1 MKFNISTNT
10 DPFLTG
16 LVFGFDVGTGS
27 IGYAVRRGSTFLPD
41 GVGVLICD
49 SEGSKLDER
58 RNFRRQRRTLRS
70 KKFRRQWFAKELVK
84 LGLPKPTKEQLKR
97 ANNETNEQFDQ
108 RTNPVSLR
116 VRALNEPLE
125 KWQLF
130 IALTHLFKRRGYE
143 KDVPWANKEKD
154 TKANKENDAEEWGSG
169 TVPPEK
175 VQSEFDA
182 SGCKYPCEFLAR
194 NPKHQRRRVWPRALL
209 ENEFHA
215 IAKAQTENKIF
226 PQLTEKTNWLL
237 YGETKEVK
245 GHHVYFKTTE
255 AQNPGVLGL
264 RWPRFDNR
272 GPALDSL
279 QPLDEQGRPLH
290 VVRKNKE
297 TFRKAQWELALINFR
312 VIDRATGNL
321 VRPDDKSLTRLR
333 EIWESG
339 KRKKKKESGSN
350 AAESEIIKISEPV
363 LKRWAKDFAGQYKLV
378 DGQQPL
384 TPQTG
389 AGRAR
394 YSSPTLERIIAG
406 EQFNPPQPL
415 LRRKNESAEQA
426 LNRYMADIKHP
437 LVRHRLTLFQKLLQ
451 QLVSRFG
458 EPDMIVL
465 EAIRSLA
472 MGEKKRREHIQRIKE
487 NRDERESIRTELK
500 KDNFSSSKNSI
511 LRYRLFKEAKG
522 RCPFCLCP
530 FCLQEVVYKE
540 AEIEHIVPRSR
551 VDCNEFYNLTV
562 AHQECNKRK
571 DNQTPWEAY
580 GTTKDW
586 EALRKNAE
594 DCFGLGSLKYRLF
607 TNPDAQNLVEEKS
620 DLQHTAYIARVIRQV
635 SLIQLGWLAEDGRD
649 ATGLKDPEMTAW
661 RFQVTNGSLTSR
673 LRKSWGLNQILN
685 PFPSKDAWE
694 AMTPDEQEK
703 KKTEMQEKNR
713 GDLRHHSLDAMV
725 IACTLPWLAHR
736 THGAT
741 DLFGRPGW
749 WWLDEKKRSRA
760 SNPLF
765 PNEGQMYDVVKKEIE
780 KVVVKHHVSRSN
792 HQRTYDTTIYGRPK
806 RNGVPIR
813 DCYVSREP
821 IIALKPADL
830 KSPKTG
836 KSKIFPPELGDY
848 LASAWEKYC
857 ETEPE
862 WEKQIKANN
871 KCLPEAFQK
880 RLCFSDF
887 QQWRADGA
895 PAFIWPKQ
903 VKIPI
908 KRVGYI
914 GVEDDSAVAP
924 ASPGTKGFV
933 ARGSFRE
940 VRLHPSEDGK
950 SLVPVFVPLWRLDKP
965 IPKAPIKTDSESV
978 AVIRRGQTVEIKNSP
993 GRNTPVGKYRVAS
1006 TMQQNIKL
1014 LPVYLAD
1021 IKEALKASGF
1031 LENGVNIS
1039 WDTFIKS
1046 AGYELSQ
1053 LPDAPRFF
1061 PIHQRL
1067 PNPVRHGIIGN
1078 IFYHD

>member
-143 KDVPWANKEKD
+143 KDVPWTNKEKN

-194 NPKHQRRRVWPRALL
+194 NPKHQRRRVWPRVLL

-215 IAKAQTENKIF
+215 IAKAQTENKNF

-540 AEIEHIVPRSR
+540 AEIEHLVPRSR

-571 DNQTPWEAY
+571 DNRTPWEAY

-694 AMTPDEQEK
+694 AMTPEEQEK

-736 THGAT
+736 THGAK
-741 DLFGRPGW
+741 DSFGRPGW
-749 WWLDEKKRSRA
+749 WWLDEKKRSQA
-760 SNPLF
+760 SNPIF
-765 PNEGQMYDVVKKEIE
+765 PKEGQMHEVVKKEIE
-780 KVVVKHHVSRSN
+780 KVLVRHHVSRSN
-792 HQRTYDTTIYGRPK
+792 HQQSYATTLYAKKAENKYVAREVFTSLTPK
-806 RNGVPIR
+806 NLGNIWP
-813 DCYVSREP
+813 DKF
-821 IIALKPADL
+821 AL
-830 KSPKTG
+830 
-836 KSKIFPPELGDY
+836 
-848 LASAWEKYC
+848 YC
-857 ETEPE
+857 EAAWRRYSDES
-862 WEKQIKANN
+862 ANLEGELKKTKGNVPASFTN
-871 KCLPEAFQK
+871 KLCFAHFQK
-880 RLCFSDF
+880 
-887 QQWRADGA
+887 WRADDCPEFYWPKEIKIPIRSVRLISVKDDTAVVPFSPGTHA
-895 PAFIWPKQ
+895 YVKRTGFKEVQVFLAEDEKSFVPAFIPHW
-903 VKIPI
+903 
-908 KRVGYI
+908 
-914 GVEDDSAVAP
+914 
-924 ASPGTKGFV
+924 
-933 ARGSFRE
+933 
-940 VRLHPSEDGK
+940 K
-950 SLVPVFVPLWRLDKP
+950 SDKP
-965 IPKAPIKTDSESV
+965 ICEKPIKADRKPI
-978 AVIRRGQTVEIKNSP
+978 AVIRRGELVKLLKPTGPKNPP
-993 GRNTPVGKYRVAS
+993 GAYRVS
-1006 TMQQNIKL
+1006 TTMQDNIQLIPAHIAKDKDAL
-1014 LPVYLAD
+1014 L
-1021 IKEALKASGF
+1021 ASGF
-1031 LENGVNIS
+1031 LANGVTIS
-1039 WDTFIKS
+1039 WKS
-1046 AGYELSQ
+1046 FFAAVGYELPHPPSVKSQ
-1053 LPDAPRFF
+1053 PPGAAEA
-1061 PIHQRL
+1061 
-1067 PNPVRHGIIGN
+1067 
-1078 IFYHD
+1078 